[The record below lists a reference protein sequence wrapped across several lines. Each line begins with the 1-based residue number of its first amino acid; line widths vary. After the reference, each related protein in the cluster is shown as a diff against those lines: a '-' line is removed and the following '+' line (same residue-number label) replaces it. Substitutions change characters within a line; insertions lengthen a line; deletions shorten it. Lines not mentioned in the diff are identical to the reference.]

1 MDMEDAIVAKVEERL
16 RIRERVIE
24 ETQKEE
30 LYGLNS
36 SWRTEDS
43 DRGSVGQIKSDEI
56 LLCEERNQGIDIG
69 INNRGTTGLS
79 ESEVKEVVNSSDM
92 RKSQEFIWRSEIKKG
107 DGEHLNKRTNYREKI
122 LEDGY

>member
-1 MDMEDAIVAKVEERL
+1 MMDMEDAIVAKVEERL

-43 DRGSVGQIKSDEI
+43 DRGSVG
-56 LLCEERNQGIDIG
+56 
-69 INNRGTTGLS
+69 
-79 ESEVKEVVNSSDM
+79 
-92 RKSQEFIWRSEIKKG
+92 
-107 DGEHLNKRTNYREKI
+107 
-122 LEDGY
+122 